1 MALLL
6 VAVWPL
12 VAGGRTLY
20 LRDAANTHLPAKWS
34 QAEAMRDGRLP
45 LIDPLRDGGQPAL
58 GNPNTVPLYPDN
70 LLYLAAPTLW
80 AFNAHFWLHLLLAPW
95 AFFWLARVW
104 GLGTRA
110 AWAAGVCYVA
120 SGFFLSSLNLYNLV
134 AGYALAPALVAAALR
149 LAEPGRHRRRLALLA
164 LLWALVLLAGD
175 PMTAAVALA
184 AALAAMA
191 ARAGW
196 RAPVRA
202 SPWLALGLGT
212 LLAAPQLVE
221 FLRILPTSF
230 RGHLGYSAAAA
241 VEASWH
247 PARLFGWLVPFPF
260 GGPDLAFWGQRLFG
274 GDLPL
279 LFALYP
285 GVAALALA
293 LAAGP
298 PRGGEAGA
306 AGRWA
311 WGLIAAGLF
320 LALGGH
326 NPVVRGLMALPAA
339 DLLRLPVKLWLLV
352 ALGAAL
358 LCGRGFE
365 RAFGGGRR
373 RPLALAL
380 AAVGS
385 LLAALWLA
393 LNVAPAAARAALA
406 AVAPGA
412 GEGFIDHQRL
422 RWAGL
427 CLAGLG
433 LVAACGALLRLAA
446 RRPGLAGALLVALHV
461 ASQLLLLRP
470 LLAQDE
476 AALYARPPSLLARLP
491 PDARLVHAVPGGL
504 FGPVDATA
512 AAYPDARLL
521 WYQRQTRQQL
531 FPATGRLWGRRY
543 ELTRSPEGLDSFLSR
558 ATAQTLPGL
567 EDRSRLR
574 LLAASGVDHL
584 LLTRPLAA
592 DAEAAAELLY
602 GGEGGGEAEALRIY
616 RLRPPPPEVF
626 FAGSVHR
633 APHLNGA
640 LSRLLEPSFDPL
652 AEVVLPGTGSPTSES
667 PMMGSAVKGPP
678 GRVEVV
684 AAGPE
689 SLRLTVEAPGPGA
702 LVVHRAHLPLWRA
715 EVDGRPVPIVAANI
729 HRMGIELTAGRHS
742 VRLWVDRRP
751 LWAAALVAG
760 VAALVLLL
768 LAAPHRPLAGW

>member
-34 QAEAMRDGRLP
+34 QAEAMRAGRLP

-70 LLYLAAPTLW
+70 LLYLAAPALW

-104 GLGTRA
+104 GLGPRA
-110 AWAAGVCYVA
+110 AWAAGACYAA

-149 LAEPGRHRRRLALLA
+149 LAEPGRRGRRLAILA
-164 LLWALVLLAGD
+164 VLWALVLLAGD

-184 AALAAMA
+184 AALGAMA

-196 RAPVRA
+196 RAPIRA
-202 SPWLALGLGT
+202 APWLALGLGT

-221 FLRILPTSF
+221 FLRILPASF

-241 VEASWH
+241 AEASWH
-247 PARLFGWLVPFPF
+247 PATLFGWLVPFPF

-298 PRGGEAGA
+298 PRGGAAGA

-311 WGLIAAGLF
+311 WGLVAAGLF

-326 NPVVRGLMALPAA
+326 NPVVRALMALPGA

-393 LNVAPAAARAALA
+393 LTVAPGAARAALGA
-406 AVAPGA
+406 AAPGA
-412 GEGFIDHQRL
+412 GDAFIDHQRL

-427 CLAGLG
+427 CLAGLA

-446 RRPGLAGALLVALHV
+446 GRPRLAGALLVVLHV

-476 AALYARPPSLLARLP
+476 AALYRQPPALLALLP
-491 PDARLVHAVPGGL
+491 PRARLVHAVPGGL
-504 FGPVDATA
+504 FGPVHTTA

-558 ATAQTLPGL
+558 AVAQTLPGL
-567 EDRSRLR
+567 DDRSRLR

-592 DAEAAAELLY
+592 GAETAAALLD
-602 GGEGGGEAEALRIY
+602 GGGGGAGDLRIY

-640 LSRLLEPSFDPL
+640 LSLLLEPSFDPL
-652 AEVVLPGTGSPTSES
+652 AEVVLPGSGPSVQGS
-667 PMMGSAVKGPP
+667 P
-678 GRVEVV
+678 GRVEVL
-684 AAGPE
+684 ASGPE
-689 SLRLTVEAPGPGA
+689 SLRVTVEAPGPGA
-702 LVVHRAHLPLWRA
+702 LVVHRALLPVWRA
-715 EVDGRPVPIVAANI
+715 EVDGRPAPIVAANI
-729 HRMGIELTAGRHS
+729 HRMGIELAAGRHS

-760 VAALVLLL
+760 AAALVVLL
-768 LAAPHRPLAGW
+768 LAAPPRRLAGW